1 MREIVMRETSTE
13 QQDLVETPP
22 DTPPLLYTP
31 AEAAV
36 LLAVKESW
44 LRRQAGQ
51 RRVPC
56 THLGKHL
63 RFSDADL
70 RVIVESAQRSV
81 RTRSRPPRRR

>member
-1 MREIVMRETSTE
+1 MMRETEME
-13 QQDLVETPP
+13 QQNLVETPP
-22 DTPPLLYTP
+22 DTPPLLHTP

-44 LRRQAGQ
+44 LRKQAGQ
-51 RRVPC
+51 RRIPC

-70 RVIVESAQRSV
+70 RMIVESAQRSV
-81 RTRSRPPRRR
+81 RTRIRPPRRR